1 MRKLLLTLAVLC
13 GTVSGWTQG
22 QTVTSITSGK
32 WYQLKCTATDYAH
45 GYGANV
51 WLSDNGTAFAG
62 KSATPTSFQFIATGN
77 GTYHILSYKSNKYLG
92 ASGTSVVQE
101 QTPTTEWTV
110 GTINNDGYVYISSSD
125 KNYLNN
131 ADGTNKIQIKN
142 HGSGVSSGNSCSL
155 WYLTEEPESKYPFT
169 VSSESEKYYYA
180 IKSGRD
186 NDGKTWWYTYTPSDG
201 KIQLTQFVASDDQ
214 LWYFMEVTEGENTY
228 IRLFPKNGNGM
239 AMSYDNTNG
248 GANKIVAK
256 PIGTDGWT
264 NTWEFVKSGGF
275 APYGLKTPTATMYLS
290 NHSGVGNKMGMHSA
304 APLNDAGT
312 AMYIMTSAEA
322 RNEVVKPEVLTNA
335 KNTAKAELDGL
346 YSVPTIYP
354 TDPEAYKT
362 RIDAVSIL
370 AEGTDAEIID
380 SYLKSVPAVQSIV
393 TEYRNVAYQGLEGK
407 YYTFN
412 TPGRSDKGYIR
423 INNDVVIG
431 VKNADSPI
439 DLWKFICKDNA
450 VLVYNQFLKKYL
462 CEPAGNSSRVAV
474 TSEQSQAGRYHLN
487 VNTSADTIVAKI
499 KLTSNGKSVHMDG
512 SGYLVRWDNGGASEW
527 TVTLCDESF
536 LAQTVANYKNSA
548 VSSLDVWAK
557 LPKVFD
563 TERIAEVKTA
573 IADLTDA
580 DAIDNQVRS
589 LFVSGEN
596 EDNIRLLAW
605 NHGDG
610 GRVGEYLSV
619 DKSTNK
625 AYGTK
630 DMSFDAIWSLR
641 YLGNCKFA
649 FYNLFNQKYLGTP
662 SANAPM
668 QQTPVAMYFELQ
680 NANDAKVVIKTNA
693 NEVMHLS
700 IWQPNASKGTP
711 LHAIE
716 NQGAGWNASWWDLE
730 FEDKFEIFEAEVDEL
745 INEYNNKYFNVPVGF
760 ATFAED
766 TKTQYEG
773 AVESFRGI
781 AESSETDLY
790 MLTNMACWFK
800 TVVEGLPTIV
810 QAPKGGKFYRLQNV
824 KSGKYMS
831 GNGTTIK
838 LTDDEN
844 ASDLMSTVFYL
855 AENNVWLSFAD
866 GRYLD
871 TNNRGYSAVGVTNP
885 GEFGFANGGSTENV
899 ITYKNNNSWT
909 YGGADTTGDGT
920 ENSLDRGS
928 SANDNGYNWTIEEV
942 TWLPVPMNTT
952 AGYATLYSPVA
963 LSTYEDGSTTEHRV
977 EAYVGTI
984 NNNYFSMERIDA
996 EDGIIPANTPVVLK
1010 YVNGYD
1016 ETKKAVYL
1024 EIKDSEETCD
1034 IENALEGT
1042 VADTYISTPSYVLS
1056 AQGTPAVVGFYKAM
1070 MNQQEG
1076 ASFLNNG
1083 FRAYLPAGENNA
1095 RSLVFDFGGNE
1106 TGIDELKGENGNV
1119 KAEVYDLA
1127 GRRVLNAKKGV
1138 FVVNGKV
1145 IVK

>member
-13 GTVSGWTQG
+13 GTVSGWAQG

-101 QTPTTEWTV
+101 ETATTEWTV
-110 GTINNDGYVYISSSD
+110 GTINDEGYVYISSSD

-131 ADGTNKIQIKN
+131 ADGTNKIQIKE
-142 HGSGVSSGNSCSL
+142 HGSGVSSGNPCSL
-155 WYLTEEPESKYPFT
+155 WYLTEEPKYPFT

-186 NDGKTWWYTYTPSDG
+186 TDGKTWWYTYTPSDG

-256 PIGTDGWT
+256 PIGTNGWT

-290 NHSGVGNKMGMHSA
+290 NHSGVGSKMGMHSS
-304 APLNDAGT
+304 APSNDAGT

-322 RNEVVKPEVLTNA
+322 RNEVVKPEVV
-335 KNTAKAELDGL
+335 KNSAKAELDGL
-346 YSVPTIYP
+346 HSVLTIYP
-354 TDPEAYKT
+354 TDPAEYKT

-380 SYLKSVPAVQSIV
+380 SYLKSTIPAVQSIV

-431 VKNADSPI
+431 VQNADSPI

-527 TVTLCDESF
+527 TVTLRDESF

-563 TERIAEVKTA
+563 TERIAAVKAA

-605 NHGDG
+605 NHGDS
-610 GRVGEYLSV
+610 GRDGEYLSV

-680 NANDAKVVIKTNA
+680 NKDDAKVVIKTNA

-700 IWQPNASKGTP
+700 NWQPDASKGTP
-711 LHAIE
+711 RHAI
-716 NQGAGWNASWWDLE
+716 QHAGAEWNASWWDLE

-885 GEFGFANGGSTENV
+885 GEFGFANGGPTENV
-899 ITYKNNNSWT
+899 ITYKNSGSWT
-909 YGGADTTGDGT
+909 YGGADTKGDGT

-942 TWLPVPMNTT
+942 TWLPVPITSAEYATFYAPCNVTLPEGLT
-952 AGYATLYSPVA
+952 AYYVSATGTGYATL
-963 LSTYEDGSTTEHRV
+963 TKIEDKV
-977 EAYVGTI
+977 V
-984 NNNYFSMERIDA
+984 
-996 EDGIIPANTPVVLK
+996 PANTGVLLQGVANTYNLTIGGEATEVESK
-1010 YVNGYD
+1010 LSG
-1016 ETKKAVYL
+1016 TFA
-1024 EIKDSEETCD
+1024 SE
-1034 IENALEGT
+1034 
-1042 VADTYISTPSYVLS
+1042 YISTPSYVLS
-1056 AQGTPAVVGFYKAM
+1056 AQGTPAVVGFYQAKLNFTVAG
-1070 MNQQEG
+1070 NGTGTKVEEG
-1076 ASFLNNG
+1076 ATGTHFLNNG

-1095 RSLVFDFGGNE
+1095 RSLVFDFSGTE

-1127 GRRVLNAKKGV
+1127 GRRVQNAQKGV
-1138 FVVNGKV
+1138 FIVNGKV

>member
-1 MRKLLLTLAVLC
+1 MKKLLLLLAVLC
-13 GTVSGWTQG
+13 GTVSGWAQG

-32 WYQLKCTATDYAH
+32 WYQLKCTATDGVH
-45 GYGANV
+45 GNGTTV
-51 WLSDNGTAFAG
+51 WLSDNGSAFAG
-62 KSATPTSFQFIATGN
+62 KSAIPTSFQFIATGN
-77 GTYHILSYKSNKYLG
+77 GKYHILSYKSNKYLG

-101 QTPTTEWTV
+101 ETATTEWTV
-110 GTINNDGYVYISSSD
+110 GTINNEGYVYISSSD

-131 ADGTNKIQIKN
+131 AGGTNDIQIKN
-142 HGSGVSSGNSCSL
+142 HSSGVSSGNPCSL

-169 VSSESEKYYYA
+169 VSSESDKYYYA

-214 LWYFMEVTEGENTY
+214 LWYFMEVTEAENTY

-239 AMSYDNTNG
+239 AMSYENTDG
-248 GANKIVAK
+248 GASKIAAK

-290 NHSGVGNKMGMHSA
+290 NHGGVSNKMGMHSA
-304 APLNDAGT
+304 APINDSGT

-346 YSVPTIYP
+346 HSVPAIYP
-354 TDPEAYKT
+354 TDPAEYKT
-362 RIDAVSIL
+362 RIEAVSIL
-370 AEGTDAEIID
+370 TEGTDSVIID

-393 TEYRNVAYQGLEGK
+393 TEYRNAAYQELESK

-412 TPGRSDKGYIR
+412 TPARSNNGYIR
-423 INNDVVIG
+423 LNNDVVIG
-431 VKNADSPI
+431 VQNADSPI

-462 CEPAGNSSRVAV
+462 CEPANNSNRVAV
-474 TSEQSQAGRYHLN
+474 TSDETQAGRYHLN

-527 TVTLCDESF
+527 TVTLRDESF
-536 LAQTVANYKNSA
+536 LAQTVENYKNSA
-548 VSSLDVWAK
+548 VSSLDLWAK

-580 DAIDNQVRS
+580 DEIDNQVRS
-589 LFVSGEN
+589 LFVSGDN

-605 NHGDG
+605 NHGDA
-610 GRVGEYLSV
+610 GRYGEYLSV

-649 FYNLFNQKYLGTP
+649 FYNMFNQKYLGTP

-680 NANDAKVVIKTNA
+680 NENDAKVIIKTSA
-693 NEVMHLS
+693 NEGMHLS
-700 IWQPNASKGTP
+700 NWQPNANNGTP
-711 LHAIE
+711 LHAIQNE
-716 NQGAGWNASWWDLE
+716 GAGWNASWWDLE
-730 FEDKFEIFEAEVDEL
+730 FEDKFEIFEAEALDL
-745 INEYNNKYFNVPVGF
+745 IEEYNNKYFNNVPVGLETITGD
-760 ATFAED
+760 AKETYDDAVTFFNGVLSA
-766 TKTQYEG
+766 G
-773 AVESFRGI
+773 
-781 AESSETDLY
+781 TDLY
-790 MLTNMACWFK
+790 VLTNLACNLK
-800 TVVEGLPTIV
+800 EVVETLPKTV
-810 QAPKGGKFYRLQNV
+810 QAPNIGKFYRLQNV
-824 KSGKYMS
+824 RSGKYMS

-838 LTDDEN
+838 LTDADN
-844 ASDLMSTVFYL
+844 ANALMSTVFYL

-871 TNNRGYSAVGVTNP
+871 TNNRGYSAVGVANA
-885 GEFGFANGGSTENV
+885 GEFGFANGGPTENI
-899 ITYKNNNSWT
+899 ITYKNSNNWT
-909 YGGADTTGDGT
+909 YGGADTNGDGT
-920 ENSLDRGS
+920 PNSLDRGS
-928 SANDNGYNWTIEEV
+928 SAANDGYNWTIEEV

-1016 ETKKAVYL
+1016 EAKKAVYL
-1024 EIKDSEETCD
+1024 EIKESDKTYD
-1034 IENALEGT
+1034 LENDLEGT
-1042 VADTYISTPSYVLS
+1042 VADTYISRPSYVLS
-1056 AQGTPAVVGFYKAM
+1056 MQEGVVGFYKAM
-1070 MNQQEG
+1070 MNQQDG

-1083 FRAYLPAGENNA
+1083 FRAYLPAGDNNA
-1095 RSLVFDFGGNE
+1095 RSLVFNFGGTE